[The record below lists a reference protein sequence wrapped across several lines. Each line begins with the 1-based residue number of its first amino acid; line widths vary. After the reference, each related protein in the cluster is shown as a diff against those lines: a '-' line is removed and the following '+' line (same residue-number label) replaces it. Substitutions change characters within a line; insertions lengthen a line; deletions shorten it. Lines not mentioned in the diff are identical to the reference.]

1 MKSTPTLAKRLDVKL
16 YWTSMTEPTLTS
28 GAEKLTFLNLSEKE
42 SLNISLDESLDVT
55 VLPFSL
61 LYVVTL
67 MP

>member
-1 MKSTPTLAKRLDVKL
+1 
-16 YWTSMTEPTLTS
+16 MTEPTLTS